1 MRPTVTD
8 ADVLLGYLDPAQYAG
23 GRIPLNVK
31 RAAFAIDEEFG
42 DHLDLEP
49 VEVAKLI
56 KAEVDEQ
63 MANGMAKELRVRG
76 YLPEE
81 FTMLAYGGNG
91 PLHCCGIANHLGI
104 DRVLAPPFSSVFS
117 ALGAG
122 NTPQLHIHERT
133 APVMLFDATSRRLF
147 DDFEAFN
154 AIVDELEA
162 KGRSDLLRQGLP
174 ADAVRHRLEL
184 DMRYGN
190 QLVTMAVVA
199 DRTRLRS
206 VRDVI
211 ALIDLFGE
219 DYGHRFGHGSQS
231 PEAGIRITTIRVAS
245 YVEGETVVFDAALP
259 TGTPKAATAVGQRRC
274 HFVGVDGA
282 VDAPVY
288 DEKALQPG
296 TVVTG
301 PAVVTTPTTTY
312 LVEPGWRLSTGA
324 HGAIWFFKDTE
335 PAQ

>member
-1 MRPTVTD
+1 
-8 ADVLLGYLDPAQYAG
+8 
-23 GRIPLNVK
+23 
-31 RAAFAIDEEFG
+31 
-42 DHLDLEP
+42 
-49 VEVAKLI
+49 
-56 KAEVDEQ
+56 
-63 MANGMAKELRVRG
+63 
-76 YLPEE
+76 
-81 FTMLAYGGNG
+81 
-91 PLHCCGIANHLGI
+91 
-104 DRVLAPPFSSVFS
+104 
-117 ALGAG
+117 
-122 NTPQLHIHERT
+122 LHIHERT

-147 DDFEAFN
+147 DDFDAFN
-154 AIVDELEA
+154 AIVAELEA

-174 ADAVRHRLEL
+174 GDSVGHRLEL

-199 DRTRLRS
+199 DRTRLGS

-211 ALIDLFGE
+211 ALIDLFGQ

-245 YVEGETVVFDAALP
+245 YVEGETVEFDAALP

-282 VDAPVY
+282 VNAPVY